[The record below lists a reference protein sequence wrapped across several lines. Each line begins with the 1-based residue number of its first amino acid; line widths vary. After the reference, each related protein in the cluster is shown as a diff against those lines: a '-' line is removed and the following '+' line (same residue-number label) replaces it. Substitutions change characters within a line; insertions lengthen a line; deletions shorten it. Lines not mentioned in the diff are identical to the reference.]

1 MKLPRPLSHSS
12 ITLYNE
18 CPQKYKFK
26 YVDKIPE
33 KPKHFF
39 SFGQSVHLALEW
51 FYGGIESP
59 KAPVAP
65 ALEALLKHYREI
77 WVKPGYRDENQ
88 EAEYFE
94 QGRQILTRFYDKHAK
109 SFHVPFSVEYNFNF
123 EYEGIPL
130 TGKVDRIDELPDG
143 RLSIL
148 DYKTGKKL
156 AAGRLDIDAQL
167 TMYQFAAESQLGK
180 EVGEL
185 IFYHLPTLKEHRTTR
200 RDKPLVKELTTRI
213 VDTATGIDKDR
224 FDPKPTENACRWC
237 DYKPLCPIYADQYAG
252 MPSVAAKAS
261 GEPELAA
268 LVDRYGDSLAKIEA
282 AKMEAAA
289 VAKELA
295 SLLKKKNYVRA
306 FGERFE
312 VTSSPAVRW
321 EFQDKKKVLEML
333 KKAGLYEQ
341 VLAPSAPLVNKLV
354 EDKTIDA
361 DLRARLTEIGERVE
375 STDLKLKG
383 L

>member
-39 SFGQSVHLALEW
+39 SFGRSVHAALEY
-51 FYGGIESP
+51 FYSP
-59 KAPVAP
+59 KEPRAPS
-65 ALEALLKHYREI
+65 LEDLLKRYREI
-77 WVKPGYRDENQ
+77 WEKPGYRDENH
-88 EAEYFE
+88 EAELFE
-94 QGRQILTRFYDKHAK
+94 EGRQILTRFHDKHAK
-109 SFHVPFSVEYNFNF
+109 SFHVPFAVEYKF
-123 EYEGIPL
+123 EFEHEGIPL
-130 TGKVDRIDELPDG
+130 TGMVDRIDALPDG

-167 TMYQFAAESQLGK
+167 TMYQFACESQLGK

-185 IFYHLPTLKEHRTTR
+185 IFYHLPTLKEHRAAR
-200 RDKPLVKELTTRI
+200 RGDPLVKELTARI
-213 VDTATGIDKDR
+213 VDTAEGISEFR
-224 FDPKPTENACRWC
+224 FDAKPTENACRWC
-237 DYKPLCPIYADQYAG
+237 DYKPLCPIYKDQYAG
-252 MPSVAAKAS
+252 MPAVAAKAA

-268 LVDRYGDSLAKIEA
+268 FVDKYGDAMANVEA
-282 AKMEAAA
+282 AKAAA
-289 VAKELA
+289 QAAGKELA
-295 SLLKKKNYVRA
+295 EALKKKNYVRA
-306 FGERFE
+306 FGDRFE
-312 VTSSPAVRW
+312 VSSSPAVKW

-333 KKAGLYEQ
+333 KKAGVFEQ
-341 VLAPSAPLVNKLV
+341 VLAPSAPLVNKLI
-354 EDKTIDA
+354 EDRATDA
-361 DLRARLTEIGERVE
+361 NLRARLSEIGERCE
-375 STDLKLKG
+375 TTDLKLKI